1 MQLIYFRILR
11 SVAAGMLIVIFPY
24 FILNN
29 FSHSSLLLGF
39 LYAAGTITT
48 ALAGA
53 LFGLLFDRHPTKI
66 LVIIVNGFLAIG
78 LWILVFGDHSILLI
92 FIASALGGF
101 SATGSIAGGGVGGV
115 AAPIQNAV
123 AARIIPETERTNA
136 YTTLMFIGG
145 ITSIIG
151 IITAGFLN
159 IEVIFAISATL
170 ATLSIIPLILLP
182 QKTFRPIIKIAHDGR
197 RKALRDFSI
206 TGVLNGLSQGLIIP
220 FLIPFFFLIYHVS
233 SAQMSVYASIGG
245 ALAILA
251 ILAAPWLDKNFGLVK
266 SMILTRGIGILA
278 VIALPLIHYFPLA
291 IFIYLITP
299 ALRIMALPVQQ
310 RAITSIAGEGDVAT
324 VLGFNQSTRLLAA
337 SGGSAIAGYFFENAL
352 ISFPFYGYAIIAGGN
367 LLLYKKFF
375 GNLRGNKIGTEKSKN
390 QPQSSP

>member
-390 QPQSSP
+390 